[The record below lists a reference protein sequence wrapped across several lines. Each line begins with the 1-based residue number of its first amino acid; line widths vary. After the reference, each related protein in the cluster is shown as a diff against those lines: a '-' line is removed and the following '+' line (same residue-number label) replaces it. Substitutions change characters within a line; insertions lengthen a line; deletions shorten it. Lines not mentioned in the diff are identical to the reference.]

1 MDSGWACL
9 PGVSVAPMSFL
20 SVWSCLVGSSGP
32 FLALLM
38 HYGPCWSI
46 DSLFFRLRSG
56 LGVECIIFLLSFF
69 VVHFPDITFSLFDPP
84 VHGRPLL
91 IFLFCTCRF
100 HIPVPMFWIKLN
112 QGSWRIWR
120 PWTASGRPFH
130 SVFAQP
136 RPGF

>member
-1 MDSGWACL
+1 M
-9 PGVSVAPMSFL
+9 APMSFL

-69 VVHFPDITFSLFDPP
+69 VVHFPDITFSLFNPP

-91 IFLFCTCRF
+91 IFSLL
-100 HIPVPMFWIKLN
+100 HLSLSYP
-112 QGSWRIWR
+112 GSHVLDK
-120 PWTASGRPFH
+120 TKSGELEDMAALD
-130 SVFAQP
+130 SVRKAFSF
-136 RPGF
+136 GFRSTSTWVLIVD